1 MNKYLKYV
9 LAICFV
15 GMLGVAFLP
24 IIEVSIYRLS
34 VFDILKMTLNGSQSI
49 EFLKELQKVMYQYMF
64 KYLILFAIAVALIL
78 IAAILCIIQK
88 EKHVYKRSI
97 VYALVINFYTSCV
110 MFACYKS
117 IETLDFSTN
126 FFQIRPDISLY
137 LITVFIW
144 EMVTLLIIL
153 ISIVGIK
160 MQKIENVEFEEDVS
174 DLFQEDIHSF
184 ENQDIIEEDKPLEL
198 KIQDEYKQYS
208 EIEEGQQHME
218 DNYQSDVF
226 EGMILNTNQKVF
238 VLKDRKEVYI
248 TDNDTVDICRN
259 QQGIVL
265 GNIYYV
271 SQYEEYCIQP
281 LQTMTIFLTSGQ
293 PLGKNRFY
301 YLPRGTEIYI
311 KDQINKFKL
320 C

>member
-1 MNKYLKYV
+1 MSKYLKYI
-9 LAICFV
+9 LAICFA

-78 IAAILCIIQK
+78 IASVLCIIQK
-88 EKHVYKRSI
+88 DEHVYKRSI
-97 VYALVINFYTSCV
+97 ICALIVNFYSSCV
-110 MFACYKS
+110 MLACYKS

-126 FFQIRPDISLY
+126 FFQTRPDISLY

-144 EMVTLLIIL
+144 EMITLLIIL
-153 ISIVGIK
+153 ISIMGIK
-160 MQKIENVEFEEDVS
+160 MEKLKNVEIKEDIPE
-174 DLFQEDIHSF
+174 LFQEDIHSF
-184 ENQDIIEEDKPLEL
+184 ENQDIMEEDTPLEL
-198 KIQDEYKQYS
+198 EIQEEYKQYS
-208 EIEEGQQHME
+208 KIEEGQQYME

-226 EGMILNTNQKVF
+226 EGMILNTNQKVL

-248 TDNDTVDICRN
+248 TNDNEINICRS
-259 QQGIVL
+259 QQGLVL

-311 KDQINKFKL
+311 KDQTNKFKL

>member
-1 MNKYLKYV
+1 MSKYLKYI
-9 LAICFV
+9 LAICFA

-78 IAAILCIIQK
+78 IASVLCIIQK
-88 EKHVYKRSI
+88 DEHVYKRSI
-97 VYALVINFYTSCV
+97 IYVLIVNFYSSCV
-110 MFACYKS
+110 MLACYKS

-126 FFQIRPDISLY
+126 FFQTRPDISLY

-144 EMVTLLIIL
+144 EMITLLIIL
-153 ISIVGIK
+153 ISIMGIK
-160 MQKIENVEFEEDVS
+160 MEKLKNVEIKEDIPE
-174 DLFQEDIHSF
+174 LFQEDIHSF
-184 ENQDIIEEDKPLEL
+184 ENQDIMEEDTPLEL
-198 KIQDEYKQYS
+198 EIQEEYKQYS
-208 EIEEGQQHME
+208 KIEEGQQYME

-226 EGMILNTNQKVF
+226 EGMILNTNQKVL

-248 TDNDTVDICRN
+248 TNDNEINICRS
-259 QQGIVL
+259 QQGLVL

-311 KDQINKFKL
+311 KDQTNKFKL

>member
-1 MNKYLKYV
+1 M
-9 LAICFV
+9 
-15 GMLGVAFLP
+15 
-24 IIEVSIYRLS
+24 
-34 VFDILKMTLNGSQSI
+34 
-49 EFLKELQKVMYQYMF
+49 
-64 KYLILFAIAVALIL
+64 FAIAVALIL
-78 IAAILCIIQK
+78 IASVLCIIQK
-88 EKHVYKRSI
+88 DEHVYKRSI
-97 VYALVINFYTSCV
+97 IYALIVNFYSSCV
-110 MFACYKS
+110 MLACYKS

-126 FFQIRPDISLY
+126 FFQTRPDISLY

-144 EMVTLLIIL
+144 EMITLLIIL
-153 ISIVGIK
+153 ISIMGIK
-160 MQKIENVEFEEDVS
+160 MEKLKNVEIKEDIPE
-174 DLFQEDIHSF
+174 LFQEDIHSF
-184 ENQDIIEEDKPLEL
+184 ENQDIMEEDTPLEL
-198 KIQDEYKQYS
+198 EIQEEYKQYS
-208 EIEEGQQHME
+208 KIEEGQQYME

-226 EGMILNTNQKVF
+226 EGMILNTNQKVL

-248 TDNDTVDICRN
+248 TNDNEINICRS
-259 QQGIVL
+259 QQGLVL

-311 KDQINKFKL
+311 KDQTNKFKL